1 MNNEDNEYMSEN
13 HEEKNNDT
21 NQKYCID
28 CATIKNIH
36 THMMNFMAILSYLHC
51 SRKTRRLNTTNN

>member
-1 MNNEDNEYMSEN
+1 MSEN

-28 CATIKNIH
+28 CATIKNIY
-36 THMMNFMAILSYLHC
+36 THHDELYSHFVISALFPENKTSEYHKQLTFM
-51 SRKTRRLNTTNN
+51 